1 MASRDASESRAFL
14 VLHGYDNFRPAGH
27 WQHHLAAELGERGE
41 RVVYPQLP
49 DADAPQVDAWAD
61 AVARALAEAS
71 DDGRRRVIVV
81 CHSLAC
87 IVWLAARPA
96 EDSVER
102 VLLVA
107 PPEQD
112 VLAGIDALTA
122 FAALPLT
129 TPSTPTLLVGSD
141 NDPYSP
147 NGVSASFGEPL
158 GIPVTVIPN
167 GGHLEPGAGYGRWPS
182 LLEWCLDATTAIGP
196 NRGARG

>member
-14 VLHGYDNFRPAGH
+14 VLHGYDNFRPVGH

-41 RVVYPQLP
+41 RLVYPQLP
-49 DADAPQVDAWAD
+49 EAEAPQVDAWAD

-96 EDSVER
+96 EDAVER

-107 PPEQD
+107 PPEQE

-122 FAALPLT
+122 FAALPLVAPT
-129 TPSTPTLLVGSD
+129 TPALLVGSD

-147 NGVSASFGEPL
+147 NGVAASFGDPL
-158 GIPVTVIPN
+158 GLPVTVIPN

-182 LLEWCLDATTAIGP
+182 VLDWCLDGSTSIVPAA
-196 NRGARG
+196 A

>member
-49 DADAPQVDAWAD
+49 DADAPDVDAWAD

-96 EDSVER
+96 EDVVER

-107 PPEQD
+107 PPEQE

-122 FAALPLT
+122 FAALPLVA
-129 TPSTPTLLVGSD
+129 PTAPALLVGSD
-141 NDPYSP
+141 DDPYSP
-147 NGVSASFGEPL
+147 HGVAASFGDPL
-158 GIPVTVIPN
+158 DLPVTVIPG

-182 LLEWCLDATTAIGP
+182 VLDWCLDGSAAIVP
-196 NRGARG
+196 ARA